1 MEFRK
6 VSEIEKKK
14 KNFFF
19 FFFSKI
25 KIKPEWTQEKI
36 HTTDNALKEQEGK
49 KEEQFWNQM
58 NWRD

>member
-14 KNFFF
+14 KFFF
-19 FFFSKI
+19 FPPKI